1 MREKE
6 KAIVGFK
13 SADIS
18 ERIVIPN
25 DRIIHDVLLVKSN
38 QVISIGQNNQQISP
52 QSNSQSN
59 SDD

>member
-38 QVISIGQNNQQISP
+38 QVISRGQNNQQIST

>member
-38 QVISIGQNNQQISP
+38 QVISRGQNNQQIS
-52 QSNSQSN
+52 SQSN
-59 SDD
+59 SKSNSDD

>member
-6 KAIVGFK
+6 KAIVGFG

-25 DRIIHDVLLVKSN
+25 DKIIHDVLLVKSN
-38 QVISIGQNNQQISP
+38 QVISRGQNDQDPIDQHD
-52 QSNSQSN
+52 SQSK
-59 SDD
+59 SAD

>member
-1 MREKE
+1 MREIE

-18 ERIVIPN
+18 DRVVIPN
-25 DRIIHDVLLVKSN
+25 DRIIHDVLLAKSN
-38 QVISIGQNNQQISP
+38 QVISKGLNDQQISIHP
-52 QSNSQSN
+52 NSQVN